1 MERSIYYKGQPVF
14 YTVSGEGTPL
24 VLIHGFAEDRNVWKY
39 QVNPPG
45 LSELHSQPSLRSV
58 APFERGIK
66 LIIPDLPGS
75 GKSGLADSEK
85 VTMDSM
91 ADVIKAILDEEYIS
105 SCIMIGHSMGGYVTL
120 AFAEKYPELLKA
132 FGLFHSTAYADTE
145 EKKEVRKKSI
155 EFIRKHGSH
164 EFLKQSSPN
173 TFSDAFKEKHPEKV
187 EELLNDNKNFNPEA
201 LITYYKAMMQRPDR
215 TQVLKNSP
223 YPVLFIIGQHDNAVP
238 LNDSLQQC
246 HMPASSYIYILKDSG
261 HMGMWEEPAEANQIL
276 SQFIKDVST

>member
-1 MERSIYYKGQPVF
+1 MQKEFVHRSSTISYQIH
-14 YTVSGEGTPL
+14 GEGIPV

-39 QVNPPG
+39 QTKSSSPESP
-45 LSELHSQPSLRSV
+45 LPS
-58 APFERGIK
+58 FERGIKGECK

-75 GKSGLADSEK
+75 GKSGMNEDMSIEGLADA
-85 VTMDSM
+85 V
-91 ADVIKAILDEEYIS
+91 KAILDQENIAD
-105 SCIMIGHSMGGYVTL
+105 CIMIGHSMGGYVTL

-145 EKKEVRKKSI
+145 EKKNTRRKSI
-155 EFIRKHGSH
+155 EFIQKHGSY

-173 TFSDAFKEKHPEKV
+173 TFSNAFKEMHPEKV
-187 EELLNDNKNFNPEA
+187 EELMNDNKNFNPEA